1 MKTEGAENA
10 SERSSYEEKHFIAKR
25 VKLKTKK
32 KKREFLAHF
41 HSSKVD
47 EKRPKCPRIFNDGF
61 FIRDHNYNCS
71 TLQVLFSIIQ

>member
-32 KKREFLAHF
+32 KKERV
-41 HSSKVD
+41 SS
-47 EKRPKCPRIFNDGF
+47 
-61 FIRDHNYNCS
+61 S
-71 TLQVLFSIIQ
+71 LS